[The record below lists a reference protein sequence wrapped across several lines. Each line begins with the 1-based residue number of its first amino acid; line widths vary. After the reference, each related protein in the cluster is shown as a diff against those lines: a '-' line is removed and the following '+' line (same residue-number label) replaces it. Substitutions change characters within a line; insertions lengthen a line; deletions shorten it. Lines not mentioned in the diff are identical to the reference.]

1 MKTIIGAYLIDA
13 PFSALNN
20 SGIDQRAAN
29 ENEVATKTIKSPE
42 GIRPYVSAQALRYWW
57 RNVLVSKY
65 EWKCS
70 PVTKLDKNQAI
81 TQADP
86 LTYADDDIFGYM
98 SARREPTDKKDKK
111 GNPIMENVTVTRVSP
126 LKCSPAIGLPITPKS
141 DFGVMN
147 RHAEGDPVLYN
158 HQFYSNIL
166 KGIFALD
173 IDQAGTFTA
182 RDKPGAKNLSEDLKK
197 LCEEKGMK
205 KTDPN
210 DKNKEWF
217 ILPVEQ
223 KKIRVTQ
230 TISALKYLNGGAM
243 QTLHHT
249 DVTPKMIILAV
260 LNGGNNIFM
269 DVFPHHRYDEGLINL
284 DALSEVLTDYKKDL
298 LSGVYIGRMAGFGSD
313 KDKELDSFKAPE
325 GITLTL
331 TTPARAIDEFVA
343 EISKNEKLF
352 GA

>member
-42 GIRPYVSAQALRYWW
+42 GLRPYVSAQALRYWW
-57 RNVLVSKY
+57 RSVLENKY
-65 EWKCS
+65 GWICS
-70 PVTKLDKNQAI
+70 PVEKLKINQAI
-81 TQADP
+81 TAANP
-86 LTYADDDIFGYM
+86 LDYADDDIFGYM
-98 SARREPTDKKDKK
+98 SARRVPNGEMDKK
-111 GNPIMENVTVTRVSP
+111 GNPVLKNVTVTRVSP
-126 LKCSPAIGLPITPKS
+126 LKCSPIIGLPISPKS

-147 RHAEGDPVLYN
+147 RHPDGDPVLFS

-173 IDQAGTFTA
+173 IDSAGKFTA
-182 RDKPGAKNLSEDLKK
+182 IDKAGAQNLSEDLKQK
-197 LCEEKGMK
+197 CKENGCGTEEE
-205 KTDPN
+205 N
-210 DKNKEWF
+210 VF
-217 ILPVEQ
+217 ILPPDLR
-223 KKIRVTQ
+223 KKRVTE

-269 DVFPHHRYDEGLINL
+269 DVFTHRRYDEGLINL
-284 DALSEVLTDYKKDL
+284 DALSEILTDYKGDL

-325 GITLTL
+325 GISLTI
-331 TTPARAIDEFVA
+331 TTPAQAIDGFVK
-343 EISKNEKLF
+343 EISNDKKIF